1 MTAAAIDGKVL
12 ALAFILLGVAIA
24 YLVVRKS
31 PNFEPEQI
39 EPAIEET
46 VPLEERCSR
55 IHPTPCNRR
64 AVMALGPYQWCEQDM
79 PERLRDGHSDEVF
92 DQEATA

>member
-1 MTAAAIDGKVL
+1 MMPDQNILGL
-12 ALAFILLGVAIA
+12 ALLVAVIAGILYVGLGRPATPDVVA
-24 YLVVRKS
+24 
-31 PNFEPEQI
+31 EPV
-39 EPAIEET
+39 EET

-79 PERLRDGHSDEVF
+79 PERLRDGQPDEVF